1 MKHNMN
7 RVLSV
12 VALLML
18 TIGAWAAQAQEV
30 TIVKNPTNGGTV
42 TSSVTEGVCTL
53 TVTPAD
59 GYYLTVA
66 NLTAVKVI
74 SGSVVQA
81 PARRSIDIDENVT
94 ITPTNES
101 ADPSGVTT
109 YTFPMPTDENIS
121 VNVTAVFQART
132 SIANATI
139 NLAATEFTYDGT
151 AKEPA
156 VSSVVLGQT
165 TLNAADYEVSYSN
178 NTDAGTATVTVTGKR
193 TYTGTATT
201 TFTIKQATFTPMV
214 TLESWTYGS
223 APNSPSVQNN
233 VSNGDFAYSY
243 AVRGTTKFSE
253 TVPTAAG
260 EYTVKVTIAATG
272 NYEAAEATADFAII
286 GKTITDGMVTIEG
299 TSFVFNNDVQV
310 PNVTVTDGTNTLGVN
325 DYAVSY
331 EQVVAE
337 VTTPLESAN
346 SVVNAGD
353 YNVVITGK
361 GNYTGTVKKSFK
373 ITKASIAGYTVTVDA
388 SQTYT
393 YTGSAITPSVTVKDT
408 KDGTLDAANYT
419 VSYEN
424 NVNAADAEATNK
436 PTVTVTGTGNYTGT
450 ATATFVI
457 AKATIQGIK
466 VSIPDNLTYD
476 GTKHDLISVTL
487 PESVVGAKVK
497 YYYESV
503 LEEDYNGSLDLN
515 CIAMYTFTET
525 VPAETNAGYFLML
538 YKVEG
543 GNNYED
549 IDPTATK
556 KNDIAPAEITGV
568 TLKKSTLT
576 YNGNAQEVE
585 IASVKAGS
593 LELTAEDY
601 TVSYEIV
608 VEDEEPVE
616 LKELPMLAGTYNVV
630 VTGQGNFKGAMSVE
644 FNITAKAITDEMVT
658 LNPETFT
665 YNGSAQTPTVTV
677 AYKIDEQ
684 TTKTL
689 TGDDYDVSYQK
700 VLVGGTPETVT
711 SPTDA
716 GTYNLV
722 VTAKENGNYSGTAT
736 KSFTINAASIAGA
749 TIAAI
754 ADMTYVGVA
763 IEPELTVTVTLGE
776 TQKVLK
782 QGEDYMVEYT
792 NNINVGTATATV
804 TGTGNYTGTKTANFN
819 ITGKAITDAI
829 VTLEPESFT
838 YDGTPQTPTVTV
850 AYKIDEQTTK
860 TLTENTDYTISYK
873 KVDGETTTTVT
884 SPTDAGEYN
893 VVVTGKGNYSGTA
906 TKGFTINAAS
916 IAGATIAAI
925 ADMTYVGVA
934 IEPELTVTVTLG
946 ETQKVLK
953 QGEDYTVAYTDNV
966 SAGTAT
972 ATITGQGNFTG
983 TNSAKFNIVNQTLD
997 VTENDFHNHWM
1008 TYYSANGDI
1017 DIPESSNIGAYV
1029 ATSVTGNTVTVTQIS
1044 YIPKGVAVLLNN
1056 ETTTTTDKEY
1066 NNDQDENL
1074 LVHADAA
1081 FEVNSDYQEFY
1092 GLYEGEFRRVTGT
1105 IPAGKNYLRV
1115 WEAQAPKLTIVF
1127 DDDVNTTGIS
1137 GATLVNSEE
1146 VKGDLY
1152 DLQGRKVVY
1161 PKKGLYIKNGRKVVV
1176 NNK

>member
-7 RVLSV
+7 RVLSI

-18 TIGAWAAQAQEV
+18 TIGAWAEAERV
-30 TIVKNPTNGGTV
+30 NITKNPEDCGTV
-42 TSSVTEGVCTL
+42 TYNISENVCTL

-94 ITPTNES
+94 ITATNAS
-101 ADPSGVTT
+101 ADPSSVTT
-109 YTFPMPTDENIS
+109 YTFPMPSDANIS
-121 VNVTAVFQART
+121 VNVTAEFQART
-132 SIANATI
+132 SIAKASIT
-139 NLAATEFTYDGT
+139 LAATEFTYDGT

-233 VSNGDFAYSY
+233 VSNGDVAYSY

-260 EYTVKVTIAATG
+260 EYTVKATIAATA

-331 EQVVAE
+331 ELVGDE

-373 ITKASIAGYTVTVDA
+373 ITKATLKNLAVTLTGWTYGATANTPAVTGKPDDAEVTYTYSVDTTDPKDQVFTATVPSDAGDYIVKATVAASANYQGGEATKTFTIAKADIAESQFTKPQGVEKLTYTGAAQQLVTAGSVPTGATIKFYSEYVPNYYDGFNLNCLA
-388 SQTYT
+388 NTYT
-393 YTGSAITPSVTVKDT
+393 YT
-408 KDGTLDAANYT
+408 
-419 VSYEN
+419 
-424 NVNAADAEATNK
+424 ADI
-436 PTVTVTGTGNYTGT
+436 PTG
-450 ATATFVI
+450 
-457 AKATIQGIK
+457 
-466 VSIPDNLTYD
+466 
-476 GTKHDLISVTL
+476 
-487 PESVVGAKVK
+487 
-497 YYYESV
+497 
-503 LEEDYNGSLDLN
+503 
-515 CIAMYTFTET
+515 
-525 VPAETNAGYFLML
+525 TNAGYYAVL
-538 YKVEG
+538 YKVDG
-543 GNNYED
+543 GTNYKDVEPGQTVIVFVD
-549 IDPTATK
+549 SVDVKDATIEAIADTAF
-556 KNDIAPAEITGV
+556 TGE
-568 TLKKSTLT
+568 
-576 YNGNAQEVE
+576 AIEP
-585 IASVKAGS
+585 
-593 LELTAEDY
+593 ELTVTFGQIPMVLGTDY
-601 TVSYEIV
+601 TVAYTDNVS
-608 VEDEEPVE
+608 
-616 LKELPMLAGTYNVV
+616 AGKATATI
-630 VTGQGNFKGAMSVE
+630 TGKGNYKGTKSVN
-644 FNITAKAITDEMVT
+644 FNIVRKAITDEMVT
-658 LNPETFT
+658 LSPETFT

-689 TGDDYDVSYQK
+689 TENTDYTISYQK
-700 VLVGGTPETVT
+700 VVGGTPETVT

-716 GTYNLV
+716 GEYNVV
-722 VTAKENGNYSGTAT
+722 VTGKGNYSGTASAT
-736 KSFTINAASIAGA
+736 FTINAASIAGA

-754 ADMTYVGVA
+754 AEQTFTGSA
-763 IEPELTVTVTLGE
+763 ITPALTVTLMFGE
-776 TQKVLK
+776 TQTELE
-782 QGEDYMVEYT
+782 QDEDYTVSYS
-792 NNINVGTATATV
+792 NNVNVGQATATV
-804 TGTGNYTGTKTANFN
+804 TGTGNYTGSKTANFN
-819 ITGKAITDAI
+819 ITGKAITDAM
-829 VTLEPESFT
+829 VTLSPETFT
-838 YDGTPQTPTVTV
+838 YNGSAQTPTVTV

-873 KVDGETTTTVT
+873 KVDGETTTTVE

-893 VVVTGKGNYSGTA
+893 VVVTGKGNYSGTV
-906 TKGFTINAAS
+906 TKSFTIIAAD
-916 IAGATIAAI
+916 IAKATIAAI
-925 ADMTYVGVA
+925 ENKTFTGDF
-934 IEPELTVTVTLG
+934 IKPNLSVTLG
-946 ETQKVLK
+946 NYTLIANK
-953 QGEDYTVAYTDNV
+953 DYTVVYTDNV

-983 TNSAKFNIVNQTLD
+983 TNSAKFTIVNQTLD

-1044 YIPKGVAVLLNN
+1044 YIPEGVAVLLNN
-1056 ETTTTTDKEY
+1056 ETTTTTDKEF
-1066 NNDQDENL
+1066 NNDQDHNL
-1074 LVHADAA
+1074 LVHATTAKQVKSGEGD
-1081 FEVNSDYQEFY
+1081 FY

-1152 DLQGRKVVY
+1152 DLQGRKVIY

>member
-7 RVLSV
+7 RVLSI

-18 TIGAWAAQAQEV
+18 TIGAWAAQEV

-109 YTFPMPTDENIS
+109 YTFPIPTDENIS

-139 NLAATEFTYDGT
+139 NLAATTFTYDGE

-156 VSSVVLGQT
+156 VSSVVFRQT

-233 VSNGDFAYSY
+233 VSNGNVAYSY
-243 AVRGTTKFSE
+243 AVRGTTNFSE

-331 EQVVAE
+331 ELVGDEA
-337 VTTPLESAN
+337 TTPLESAN

-373 ITKASIAGYTVTVDA
+373 ITKATLENLAVTLTGWTYGATANTPAVTGKPDDAEVTYTYSVDTTDPKDQVFTATVPSDAGDYIVKATVAASANYQGGEATKTFTIAKADIAESQFTKPQGVEKLTYTGAAQQLVTAGSVPTGATIKFYSEYVPNYFDGFNLNCLA
-388 SQTYT
+388 DTYT
-393 YTGSAITPSVTVKDT
+393 YT
-408 KDGTLDAANYT
+408 
-419 VSYEN
+419 
-424 NVNAADAEATNK
+424 ADI
-436 PTVTVTGTGNYTGT
+436 PTG
-450 ATATFVI
+450 
-457 AKATIQGIK
+457 
-466 VSIPDNLTYD
+466 
-476 GTKHDLISVTL
+476 
-487 PESVVGAKVK
+487 
-497 YYYESV
+497 
-503 LEEDYNGSLDLN
+503 
-515 CIAMYTFTET
+515 
-525 VPAETNAGYFLML
+525 TNAGYYAVL
-538 YKVEG
+538 YKVDG
-543 GNNYED
+543 GKNYED
-549 IDPTATK
+549 VEPGKTVIVFVDSVDVKDATIEAIADTAF
-556 KNDIAPAEITGV
+556 TGE
-568 TLKKSTLT
+568 
-576 YNGNAQEVE
+576 AIEP
-585 IASVKAGS
+585 
-593 LELTAEDY
+593 ELTVTFGQIPMVLGTDY
-601 TVSYEIV
+601 TVAYTDNVS
-608 VEDEEPVE
+608 
-616 LKELPMLAGTYNVV
+616 AGKATATI
-630 VTGQGNFKGAMSVE
+630 TGKGNYKGTKSAN
-644 FNITAKAITDEMVT
+644 FNIVRKAITDEMVT
-658 LNPETFT
+658 LSPETFT

-689 TGDDYDVSYQK
+689 TEDDYDVSYQK
-700 VLVGGTPETVT
+700 VVVGGTPETVT

-722 VTAKENGNYSGTAT
+722 VTAKEN
-736 KSFTINAASIAGA
+736 
-749 TIAAI
+749 
-754 ADMTYVGVA
+754 
-763 IEPELTVTVTLGE
+763 
-776 TQKVLK
+776 
-782 QGEDYMVEYT
+782 
-792 NNINVGTATATV
+792 
-804 TGTGNYTGTKTANFN
+804 
-819 ITGKAITDAI
+819 
-829 VTLEPESFT
+829 
-838 YDGTPQTPTVTV
+838 
-850 AYKIDEQTTK
+850 
-860 TLTENTDYTISYK
+860 
-873 KVDGETTTTVT
+873 
-884 SPTDAGEYN
+884 
-893 VVVTGKGNYSGTA
+893 GNYSGTA

-953 QGEDYTVAYTDNV
+953 QGEDYTVEYTNNINVGTATATVTGTGNYTGSKTANFSITGKSITDATVTLEPESFTYNGSAQTPTVTVAYKIDEQTTKTLTENTDYTISYQKVDGETTTTVESPTDAGEYNVVVTGKGNYSGTASATFTIIAADITKATIAAIENKTFTGDSIKPNLSVTFGNYTLIANKDYTVAYTDNV

-1044 YIPKGVAVLLNN
+1044 YIPEGVAVLLNN

-1081 FEVNSDYQEFY
+1081 FEVNSDYQKFY

-1152 DLQGRKVVY
+1152 DLQGRKVIY

>member
-1 MKHNMN
+1 MKLKNIFGIA
-7 RVLSV
+7 LS
-12 VALLML
+12 ALLF
-18 TIGAWAAQAQEV
+18 TACAEDDPIG
-30 TIVKNPTNGGTV
+30 NLG
-42 TSSVTEGVCTL
+42 SVTVDKTF
-53 TVTPAD
+53 VTMPM
-59 GYYLTVA
+59 T
-66 NLTAVKVI
+66 
-74 SGSVVQA
+74 
-81 PARRSIDIDENVT
+81 EN
-94 ITPTNES
+94 
-101 ADPSGVTT
+101 
-109 YTFPMPTDENIS
+109 
-121 VNVTAVFQART
+121 
-132 SIANATI
+132 
-139 NLAATEFTYDGT
+139 
-151 AKEPA
+151 
-156 VSSVVLGQT
+156 
-165 TLNAADYEVSYSN
+165 
-178 NTDAGTATVTVTGKR
+178 TATVTVTGKR

>member
-7 RVLSV
+7 RVLSI

-18 TIGAWAAQAQEV
+18 TIGAWAEAERVNITA
-30 TIVKNPTNGGTV
+30 TGGQVEYSISGT
-42 TSSVTEGVCTL
+42 TCTL
-53 TVTPAD
+53 TATPNA
-59 GYYLTVA
+59 GNYLTVA

-109 YTFPMPTDENIS
+109 YTFPMPSDEYIN

-139 NLAATEFTYDGT
+139 NLAETSFTYDGT

-243 AVRGTTKFSE
+243 AVRGTTNFSE

-331 EQVVAE
+331 EQVGDE

-353 YNVVITGK
+353 YNVVIIGK
-361 GNYTGTVKKSFK
+361 GNYIGTVKKSFK
-373 ITKASIAGYTVTVDA
+373 ITKATLENLAVTLTGWTYGATANTPAVTGKPDDAEVSYTYSVDTTDPKDQVFTATVPSDAGDYIVKATVAASANYQGGEATKTFTIAKADIAESQFTKPQGVEKLTYTGAAQQLVTAGSVPTGATIKFYFEYVPHYFDGFNLNCLA
-388 SQTYT
+388 DTYT
-393 YTGSAITPSVTVKDT
+393 YT
-408 KDGTLDAANYT
+408 
-419 VSYEN
+419 
-424 NVNAADAEATNK
+424 ADI
-436 PTVTVTGTGNYTGT
+436 PTG
-450 ATATFVI
+450 
-457 AKATIQGIK
+457 
-466 VSIPDNLTYD
+466 
-476 GTKHDLISVTL
+476 
-487 PESVVGAKVK
+487 
-497 YYYESV
+497 
-503 LEEDYNGSLDLN
+503 
-515 CIAMYTFTET
+515 
-525 VPAETNAGYFLML
+525 TNAGYYAVL
-538 YKVEG
+538 YKVDG
-543 GNNYED
+543 GKNYED
-549 IDPTATK
+549 VEPGQTVIVFVDSVDVKDATIEAIADTAF
-556 KNDIAPAEITGV
+556 TGE
-568 TLKKSTLT
+568 
-576 YNGNAQEVE
+576 AIEP
-585 IASVKAGS
+585 
-593 LELTAEDY
+593 ELTVTFGQIPMVLGTDY
-601 TVSYEIV
+601 TVAYTDNVS
-608 VEDEEPVE
+608 
-616 LKELPMLAGTYNVV
+616 AGEATATI
-630 VTGQGNFKGAMSVE
+630 TGKGNYKGTKSAN
-644 FNITAKAITDEMVT
+644 FNIVRKAITDEMVT
-658 LNPETFT
+658 LSPETFT
-665 YNGSAQTPTVTV
+665 YDGSAQTPTVTV

-689 TGDDYDVSYQK
+689 TENDYDVSYQK
-700 VLVGGTPETVT
+700 VVVGGTPETVT

-716 GTYNLV
+716 GTYNVV

-782 QGEDYMVEYT
+782 QGEDYTVEYT

-819 ITGKAITDAI
+819 ITGKAITDAM
-829 VTLEPESFT
+829 VTLSPETFT
-838 YDGTPQTPTVTV
+838 YNGSAQTPTVTV

-860 TLTENTDYTISYK
+860 TLTENTDYTISYQ
-873 KVDGETTTTVT
+873 KVDGETTTTVE

-906 TKGFTINAAS
+906 SATFTIAPAE
-916 IAGATIAAI
+916 IT
-925 ADMTYVGVA
+925 
-934 IEPELTVTVTLG
+934 EVTLSNNKLTYNG
-946 ETQKVLK
+946 ETQEVEIISVKAGSLELTA
-953 QGEDYTVAYTDNV
+953 EDYTVSYEIVVEDEEPLPLDELPML
-966 SAGTAT
+966 AGTYNVVV
-972 ATITGQGNFTG
+972 TGQGNFTG
-983 TNSAKFNIVNQTLD
+983 SASATFTIVNRTLD

-1044 YIPKGVAVLLNN
+1044 YIPEGVAVLLNN

>member
-7 RVLSV
+7 RVLSI

-18 TIGAWAAQAQEV
+18 TIGAWAEAERVNITA
-30 TIVKNPTNGGTV
+30 TGGQVEYSISGT
-42 TSSVTEGVCTL
+42 TCTL
-53 TVTPAD
+53 TATPNA
-59 GYYLTVA
+59 GNYLTVA

-109 YTFPMPTDENIS
+109 YTFDVPTDVNIKF
-121 VNVTAVFQART
+121 NVTAVFQART

-139 NLAATEFTYDGT
+139 NMAETSFTYDGE

-193 TYTGTATT
+193 TYTGTAST
-201 TFTIKQATFTPMV
+201 TFTIAKATFTPIV

-233 VSNGDFAYSY
+233 VSNGDVAYSY
-243 AVRGTTKFSE
+243 AVRGTTNFSE

-299 TSFVFNNDVQV
+299 TSFVFNNAVQV
-310 PNVTVTDGTNTLGVN
+310 PNVTVTDGDDLKKNA
-325 DYAVSY
+325 DYEVSY
-331 EQVVAE
+331 EQVVNE
-337 VTTPLESAN
+337 VTTPLVSAN

-361 GNYTGTVKKSFK
+361 GNYIGTVKKSFK
-373 ITKASIAGYTVTVDA
+373 ITKATLENLAVTLTGWTYGATANTPAVTGKPDDAEVSYTYSVDTTDPKDQVFAATVPSDAGDYIVKATVAASANYQGGEATKTFTIAKADIA
-388 SQTYT
+388 ESQFTKPQGVEKLT
-393 YTGSAITPSVTVKDT
+393 YTGSALELVTKGSV
-408 KDGTLDAANYT
+408 
-419 VSYEN
+419 
-424 NVNAADAEATNK
+424 
-436 PTVTVTGTGNYTGT
+436 PTG
-450 ATATFVI
+450 
-457 AKATIQGIK
+457 ATIK
-466 VSIPDNLTYD
+466 FYSEYVPHYFD
-476 GTKHDLISVTL
+476 GF
-487 PESVVGAKVK
+487 
-497 YYYESV
+497 
-503 LEEDYNGSLDLN
+503 NLN
-515 CIAMYTFTET
+515 CLADTYTYTADIPT
-525 VPAETNAGYFLML
+525 GTNAGYYAVL
-538 YKVEG
+538 YKVDG
-543 GNNYED
+543 GKNYED
-549 IDPTATK
+549 VEPGKTVIVFVDSVDVKDAT
-556 KNDIAPAEITGV
+556 IAAIADMTYVGV
-568 TLKKSTLT
+568 
-576 YNGNAQEVE
+576 AIEP
-585 IASVKAGS
+585 
-593 LELTAEDY
+593 ELTVTFGQIPMVLGTDY
-601 TVSYEIV
+601 TVAYTDNVS
-608 VEDEEPVE
+608 
-616 LKELPMLAGTYNVV
+616 AGEATATI
-630 VTGQGNFKGAMSVE
+630 TGKGNYKGTKSAN
-644 FNITAKAITDEMVT
+644 FNIVRKAITDEMVT
-658 LNPETFT
+658 LSPETFT

-689 TGDDYDVSYQK
+689 TEDDYDVSYQK
-700 VLVGGTPETVT
+700 VVVGGTPETVT

-776 TQKVLK
+776 TQEVLK
-782 QGEDYMVEYT
+782 QGEDYTVEYT

-804 TGTGNYTGTKTANFN
+804 TGTGNYTGSKTANFN

-850 AYKIDEQTTK
+850 VVGQTT
-860 TLTENTDYTISYK
+860 LTVNTDYTIGYQ

-906 TKGFTINAAS
+906 SATFTIAPAE
-916 IAGATIAAI
+916 IT
-925 ADMTYVGVA
+925 
-934 IEPELTVTVTLG
+934 EVTLSNNKLTYNG
-946 ETQKVLK
+946 ETQEVKIASVKAGTLALTA
-953 QGEDYTVAYTDNV
+953 EDYTVSYEV
-966 SAGTAT
+966 VYEGEEPEELEELPMLAGTYNVVV
-972 ATITGQGNFTG
+972 TGQGNFTG
-983 TNSAKFNIVNQTLD
+983 SASATFTIVNRTLD

-1044 YIPKGVAVLLNN
+1044 YIPEGVAVLLNN

-1066 NNDQDENL
+1066 NNDQDKNL

-1127 DDDVNTTGIS
+1127 DNEGNTTGINAS
-1137 GATLVNSEE
+1137 LVNSEE

>member
-53 TVTPAD
+53 TVTPTD

-66 NLTAVKVI
+66 NLTALKVI

-94 ITPTNES
+94 ITATNAS
-101 ADPSGVTT
+101 ADPSSVTT
-109 YTFPMPTDENIS
+109 YTFPMPSDANIS
-121 VNVTAVFQART
+121 VNVTAEFQART
-132 SIANATI
+132 SIAKASIT
-139 NLAATEFTYDGT
+139 LAATEFTYDGT

-156 VSSVVLGQT
+156 VSSVVLEQT

-233 VSNGDFAYSY
+233 VSNGNVAYSY
-243 AVRGTTKFSE
+243 AVRGTTNFSE

-299 TSFVFNNDVQV
+299 TSFVFNNAVQV

-331 EQVVAE
+331 EQVVDE

-373 ITKASIAGYTVTVDA
+373 ITKATLKNLAVTLTGWTYGATANTPAVTGKPDDAEVTYTYSVDTTDPKDQVFTATVPSDAGDYIVKATVAASANYQGGEATKTFTIAKADIAESQFTKPQGVEKLTYTGAAQQLVTAGSVPTGATIKFYSEYVPNYYDGFNLNCLA
-388 SQTYT
+388 NTYT
-393 YTGSAITPSVTVKDT
+393 YT
-408 KDGTLDAANYT
+408 
-419 VSYEN
+419 
-424 NVNAADAEATNK
+424 ADI
-436 PTVTVTGTGNYTGT
+436 PTG
-450 ATATFVI
+450 
-457 AKATIQGIK
+457 
-466 VSIPDNLTYD
+466 
-476 GTKHDLISVTL
+476 
-487 PESVVGAKVK
+487 
-497 YYYESV
+497 
-503 LEEDYNGSLDLN
+503 
-515 CIAMYTFTET
+515 
-525 VPAETNAGYFLML
+525 TNAGYYAVL
-538 YKVEG
+538 YKVDG
-543 GNNYED
+543 GTNYKDVEPGQTVIVFVD
-549 IDPTATK
+549 SVDVKDATIEAIADTAF
-556 KNDIAPAEITGV
+556 TGE
-568 TLKKSTLT
+568 
-576 YNGNAQEVE
+576 AIEP
-585 IASVKAGS
+585 
-593 LELTAEDY
+593 ELTVTFGQIPMVLGTDY
-601 TVSYEIV
+601 TVAYTDNVS
-608 VEDEEPVE
+608 
-616 LKELPMLAGTYNVV
+616 AGKATATI
-630 VTGQGNFKGAMSVE
+630 TGKGNYKGTKSVN
-644 FNITAKAITDEMVT
+644 FNIVRKAITDEMVT
-658 LNPETFT
+658 L
-665 YNGSAQTPTVTV
+665 S
-677 AYKIDEQ
+677 
-684 TTKTL
+684 
-689 TGDDYDVSYQK
+689 
-700 VLVGGTPETVT
+700 
-711 SPTDA
+711 
-716 GTYNLV
+716 
-722 VTAKENGNYSGTAT
+722 
-736 KSFTINAASIAGA
+736 
-749 TIAAI
+749 
-754 ADMTYVGVA
+754 
-763 IEPELTVTVTLGE
+763 
-776 TQKVLK
+776 
-782 QGEDYMVEYT
+782 
-792 NNINVGTATATV
+792 
-804 TGTGNYTGTKTANFN
+804 
-819 ITGKAITDAI
+819 
-829 VTLEPESFT
+829 PESFT

-860 TLTENTDYTISYK
+860 TLTENTDYTISYQ
-873 KVDGETTTTVT
+873 KVVGGTPETVT

-906 TKGFTINAAS
+906 SATFTINAAS

-925 ADMTYVGVA
+925 AEQTFTGSA
-934 IEPELTVTVTLG
+934 ITPALTVTLMFG
-946 ETQKVLK
+946 ETQTELEQDEDYTVSYSNNVNVGQATATVTGTGNYTGTKTANFNITGKAITDAMVTLSPETFTYNGSAQTPTVTVAYKIDEQTTKTLTENTDYTISYQKVD
-953 QGEDYTVAYTDNV
+953 GETTTTVESPTDAGEYNVVVTGKGNYSGTASATFTIIAADIAKATIAAIENKTFTGDPIKPNLSVTFGNYTLIANKDYTVAYTDNV

-1044 YIPKGVAVLLNN
+1044 YIPEGVAVLLNN
-1056 ETTTTTDKEY
+1056 ETTTTTDKEFNY
-1066 NNDQDENL
+1066 DQDHNL
-1074 LVHADAA
+1074 LVHATTAKQVKSGEGD
-1081 FEVNSDYQEFY
+1081 FY

-1152 DLQGRKVVY
+1152 DLQGRKVIY

>member
-53 TVTPAD
+53 TVTPTD

-66 NLTAVKVI
+66 NLTALKVI

-94 ITPTNES
+94 ITATNAS
-101 ADPSGVTT
+101 ADPSSVTT
-109 YTFPMPTDENIS
+109 YTFPMPSDANIS
-121 VNVTAVFQART
+121 VNVTAEFQART
-132 SIANATI
+132 SIAKASIT
-139 NLAATEFTYDGT
+139 LAATEFTYDGT

-233 VSNGDFAYSY
+233 VSNGNVAYSY
-243 AVRGTTKFSE
+243 AVRGTTNFSE

-299 TSFVFNNDVQV
+299 TSFVFNNAVQV

-331 EQVVAE
+331 EQVVDE

-373 ITKASIAGYTVTVDA
+373 ITKATLKNLAVTLTGWTYGATANTPAVTGKPDDAEVTYTYSVDTTDPKDQVFTATVPSDAGDYIVKATVAASANYQGGEATKTFTIAKADIAESQFTKPQGVEKLTYTGAAQQLVTAGSVPTGATIKFYSEYVPNYYDGFNLNCLA
-388 SQTYT
+388 NTYT
-393 YTGSAITPSVTVKDT
+393 YT
-408 KDGTLDAANYT
+408 
-419 VSYEN
+419 
-424 NVNAADAEATNK
+424 ADI
-436 PTVTVTGTGNYTGT
+436 PTG
-450 ATATFVI
+450 
-457 AKATIQGIK
+457 
-466 VSIPDNLTYD
+466 
-476 GTKHDLISVTL
+476 
-487 PESVVGAKVK
+487 
-497 YYYESV
+497 
-503 LEEDYNGSLDLN
+503 
-515 CIAMYTFTET
+515 
-525 VPAETNAGYFLML
+525 TNAGYYAVL
-538 YKVEG
+538 YKVDG
-543 GNNYED
+543 GTNYKDVEPGQTVIVFVD
-549 IDPTATK
+549 SVDVKDATIEAIADTAF
-556 KNDIAPAEITGV
+556 TGE
-568 TLKKSTLT
+568 
-576 YNGNAQEVE
+576 AIEP
-585 IASVKAGS
+585 
-593 LELTAEDY
+593 ELTVTFGQIPMVLGTDY
-601 TVSYEIV
+601 TVAYTDNVS
-608 VEDEEPVE
+608 
-616 LKELPMLAGTYNVV
+616 AGKATATI
-630 VTGQGNFKGAMSVE
+630 TGKGNYKGTKSVN
-644 FNITAKAITDEMVT
+644 FNIVRKAITDEMVT
-658 LNPETFT
+658 L
-665 YNGSAQTPTVTV
+665 S
-677 AYKIDEQ
+677 
-684 TTKTL
+684 
-689 TGDDYDVSYQK
+689 
-700 VLVGGTPETVT
+700 
-711 SPTDA
+711 
-716 GTYNLV
+716 
-722 VTAKENGNYSGTAT
+722 
-736 KSFTINAASIAGA
+736 
-749 TIAAI
+749 
-754 ADMTYVGVA
+754 
-763 IEPELTVTVTLGE
+763 
-776 TQKVLK
+776 
-782 QGEDYMVEYT
+782 
-792 NNINVGTATATV
+792 
-804 TGTGNYTGTKTANFN
+804 
-819 ITGKAITDAI
+819 
-829 VTLEPESFT
+829 PESFT

-860 TLTENTDYTISYK
+860 TLTENTDYTISYQ
-873 KVDGETTTTVT
+873 KVVGGTPETVT

-906 TKGFTINAAS
+906 SATFTIIAAD
-916 IAGATIAAI
+916 IAKATIAAI
-925 ADMTYVGVA
+925 ENKTFTGDP
-934 IEPELTVTVTLG
+934 IKPNLSVTFGNYTLIAN
-946 ETQKVLK
+946 K
-953 QGEDYTVAYTDNV
+953 DYTVAYTDNV

-1044 YIPKGVAVLLNN
+1044 YIPEGVAVLLNN
-1056 ETTTTTDKEY
+1056 ETTTTTDKEFNY
-1066 NNDQDENL
+1066 DQDHNL
-1074 LVHADAA
+1074 LVHATTAKQVKSGEGD
-1081 FEVNSDYQEFY
+1081 FY

-1152 DLQGRKVVY
+1152 DLQGRKVIY

>member
-7 RVLSV
+7 RVLSI

-18 TIGAWAAQAQEV
+18 TIGAWAEAERVNIKA
-30 TIVKNPTNGGTV
+30 TGGQVEYSISGT
-42 TSSVTEGVCTL
+42 TCTL
-53 TVTPAD
+53 TATPNA
-59 GYYLTVA
+59 GNYLTVA

-109 YTFPMPTDENIS
+109 YTFPMPTDEHIN
-121 VNVTAVFQART
+121 VNVTAEFQTRT
-132 SIANATI
+132 SIDDAIIT
-139 NLAATEFTYDGT
+139 LAATEFTYDGT

-156 VSSVVLGQT
+156 VSSVVLEQT

-193 TYTGTATT
+193 TYKGTAST
-201 TFTIKQATFTPMV
+201 TFTIAKATFTPIV

-233 VSNGDFAYSY
+233 VSNGNVAYSY
-243 AVRGTTKFSE
+243 AVRGTTNFSE

-260 EYTVKVTIAATG
+260 EYTVKVTIAVTG

-310 PNVTVTDGTNTLGVN
+310 PNVTVTDGDDLNEN
-325 DYAVSY
+325 DDYEVSY
-331 EQVVAE
+331 EQVDDE
-337 VTTPLESAN
+337 VTTPLGSAN

-353 YNVVITGK
+353 YNVVITGR
-361 GNYTGTVKKSFK
+361 GNYIGTVKKSFK
-373 ITKASIAGYTVTVDA
+373 ITKATLENLAVTLTGWTYGATANTPAVTGKPDDAEVSYTYSVDTTDPKDQVFTATVPSDAGDYIVKATVAASANYQGGEATKTFTIAKADIA
-388 SQTYT
+388 ESQFTKPQGVEKLT
-393 YTGSAITPSVTVKDT
+393 YTGSALELVTAGSV
-408 KDGTLDAANYT
+408 
-419 VSYEN
+419 
-424 NVNAADAEATNK
+424 
-436 PTVTVTGTGNYTGT
+436 PTG
-450 ATATFVI
+450 
-457 AKATIQGIK
+457 ATIK
-466 VSIPDNLTYD
+466 FYSEYVPNYFD
-476 GTKHDLISVTL
+476 GF
-487 PESVVGAKVK
+487 
-497 YYYESV
+497 
-503 LEEDYNGSLDLN
+503 NLN
-515 CIAMYTFTET
+515 CLADTYTYTADIPT
-525 VPAETNAGYFLML
+525 GTNAGYYAVL
-538 YKVEG
+538 YKVDG
-543 GNNYED
+543 GKNYED
-549 IDPTATK
+549 VEPGQTVIVFVDSVDVKDATIEAIADTAF
-556 KNDIAPAEITGV
+556 TGE
-568 TLKKSTLT
+568 
-576 YNGNAQEVE
+576 AIEP
-585 IASVKAGS
+585 
-593 LELTAEDY
+593 ELTVTFGQIPMVLGTDY
-601 TVSYEIV
+601 TVAYTDNVS
-608 VEDEEPVE
+608 
-616 LKELPMLAGTYNVV
+616 AGKATATI
-630 VTGQGNFKGAMSVE
+630 TGKGNYKGTKSAN
-644 FNITAKAITDEMVT
+644 FNIVRKAITDEMVT
-658 LNPETFT
+658 LSPETFT
-665 YNGSAQTPTVTV
+665 YDGSAQTPTVMV

-689 TGDDYDVSYQK
+689 TEDDYDVSYQK
-700 VLVGGTPETVT
+700 VVVGGTPETVT

-716 GTYNLV
+716 GTYNVV

-736 KSFTINAASIAGA
+736 KGFTINAADISGA

-782 QGEDYMVEYT
+782 QGEDYTVEYT
-792 NNINVGTATATV
+792 NNINVGMATATV

-850 AYKIDEQTTK
+850 VVGQTT
-860 TLTENTDYTISYK
+860 LTVNTDYTISYQ
-873 KVDGETTTTVT
+873 KVDGETTTTVE
-884 SPTDAGEYN
+884 SPTDAGKYN

-906 TKGFTINAAS
+906 SATFTIAPAEITEVTLSNNKLTYNGKTQEVKIAS
-916 IAGATIAAI
+916 VKAGSL
-925 ADMTYVGVA
+925 
-934 IEPELTVTVTLG
+934 ELTA
-946 ETQKVLK
+946 
-953 QGEDYTVAYTDNV
+953 EDYTVSYEMVVEGEESLPLDELPVETGTYNV
-966 SAGTAT
+966 VV
-972 ATITGQGNFTG
+972 TGQGNFTG
-983 TNSAKFNIVNQTLD
+983 SASATFTIVNQTLD

-1044 YIPKGVAVLLNN
+1044 YIPEGVAVLLNN

-1066 NNDQDENL
+1066 NNDQDKNL

-1127 DDDVNTTGIS
+1127 DNEGNTTGINAS
-1137 GATLVNSEE
+1137 LVNSEE

-1161 PKKGLYIKNGRKVVV
+1161 PKKGLYIQNGRKVVV

>member
-7 RVLSV
+7 RVLSI

-18 TIGAWAAQAQEV
+18 TIGAWAEAERVNITA
-30 TIVKNPTNGGTV
+30 TGGQVEYSISGT
-42 TSSVTEGVCTL
+42 TCTL
-53 TVTPAD
+53 TATPNA
-59 GYYLTVA
+59 GNYLTVE

-81 PARRSIDIDENVT
+81 PARRSIEIDENVT
-94 ITPTNES
+94 ITPTNAS

-109 YTFPMPTDENIS
+109 YTFPMPTDVSIS

-132 SIANATI
+132 SIANASIT
-139 NLAATEFTYDGT
+139 LAATTFTYDGE

-156 VSSVVLGQT
+156 VSSVVLRQT

-178 NTDAGTATVTVTGKR
+178 NTNAGTATVTVTGKR

-233 VSNGDFAYSY
+233 VSNGNVAYSY
-243 AVRGTTKFSE
+243 AVRGTTNFSE

-260 EYTVKVTIAATG
+260 EYTVKVTIAVTG

-331 EQVVAE
+331 EQVGDE
-337 VTTPLESAN
+337 VTTLLESAN

-601 TVSYEIV
+601 TVSYEV
-608 VEDEEPVE
+608 VYEGGEPVE
-616 LKELPMLAGTYNVV
+616 LEELPVETGTYNVV

-658 LNPETFT
+658 LSPETFT
-665 YNGSAQTPTVTV
+665 YNGSAQTPTVMV

-689 TGDDYDVSYQK
+689 TENTDYTISYQK
-700 VLVGGTPETVT
+700 VDGETTTTVE

-716 GTYNLV
+716 GEYNVV
-722 VTAKENGNYSGTAT
+722 VTGKGNYSGTASAT
-736 KSFTINAASIAGA
+736 FTINAASIAGA

-829 VTLEPESFT
+829 VTLEPEGFT

-860 TLTENTDYTISYK
+860 TLTENTDYTISYQ
-873 KVDGETTTTVT
+873 KVDGETTTTVE

-906 TKGFTINAAS
+906 SATFTIAPAE
-916 IAGATIAAI
+916 IT
-925 ADMTYVGVA
+925 
-934 IEPELTVTVTLG
+934 EVTLSNNKLTYNG
-946 ETQKVLK
+946 KTQEVEIASVKAGTLALTA
-953 QGEDYTVAYTDNV
+953 EDYTVSYEVVYEGVEPTEIDGLPMWTGTYNV
-966 SAGTAT
+966 VV
-972 ATITGQGNFTG
+972 TGQGNFTG
-983 TNSAKFNIVNQTLD
+983 SASATFTIVNRTLD
-997 VTENDFHNHWM
+997 ITKLTFHEGW
-1008 TYYSANGDI
+1008 TTFYSLDEELDLPAGY
-1017 DIPESSNIGAYV
+1017 GAYV
-1029 ATSVTGNTVTVTQIS
+1029 ATNVGNGVVTLTQIS
-1044 YIPKGVAVLLNN
+1044 CVPKNEPVLLNN
-1056 ETTTTTDKEY
+1056 ATTTTTDNTEY
-1066 NNDQDENL
+1066 PFNL
-1074 LVHADAA
+1074 LQYAGEDIDVD
-1081 FEVNSDYQEFY
+1081 DMYYY
-1092 GLYEGEFRRVTGT
+1092 GLHNGAFMRVTGT
-1105 IPAGKNYLRV
+1105 IPEGKIYLYA
-1115 WEAQAPKLTIVF
+1115 EEPNAPQLTIVI
-1127 DDDVNTTGIS
+1127 DGETTGINAS
-1137 GATLVNSEE
+1137 LVNSEE

>member
-7 RVLSV
+7 RVLSI

-18 TIGAWAAQAQEV
+18 TIGAWAEAERV
-30 TIVKNPTNGGTV
+30 NITKNPEDCGTV
-42 TSSVTEGVCTL
+42 TYNISENVCTL

-94 ITPTNES
+94 ITATNAS
-101 ADPSGVTT
+101 ADPSSVTT
-109 YTFPMPTDENIS
+109 YTFPMPSDANIS
-121 VNVTAVFQART
+121 VNVTAEFQART
-132 SIANATI
+132 SIAKASIT
-139 NLAATEFTYDGT
+139 LAATEFTYDGT

-233 VSNGDFAYSY
+233 VSNGDVAYSY

-260 EYTVKVTIAATG
+260 EYTVKATIAATA

-331 EQVVAE
+331 ELVGDE

-373 ITKASIAGYTVTVDA
+373 ITKATLKNLAVTLTGWTYGATANTPAVTGKPDDAEVTYTYSVDTTDPKDQVFTATVPSDAGDYIVKATVAASANYQGGEATKTFTIAKADIAESQFTKPQGVEKLTYTGAAQQLVTAGSVPTGATIKFYSEYVPNYYDGFNLNCLA
-388 SQTYT
+388 NTYT
-393 YTGSAITPSVTVKDT
+393 YT
-408 KDGTLDAANYT
+408 
-419 VSYEN
+419 
-424 NVNAADAEATNK
+424 ADI
-436 PTVTVTGTGNYTGT
+436 PTG
-450 ATATFVI
+450 
-457 AKATIQGIK
+457 
-466 VSIPDNLTYD
+466 
-476 GTKHDLISVTL
+476 
-487 PESVVGAKVK
+487 
-497 YYYESV
+497 
-503 LEEDYNGSLDLN
+503 
-515 CIAMYTFTET
+515 
-525 VPAETNAGYFLML
+525 TNAGYYAVL
-538 YKVEG
+538 YKVDG
-543 GNNYED
+543 GTNYKDVEPGQTVIVFVD
-549 IDPTATK
+549 SVDVKDATIEAIADTAF
-556 KNDIAPAEITGV
+556 TGE
-568 TLKKSTLT
+568 
-576 YNGNAQEVE
+576 AIEP
-585 IASVKAGS
+585 
-593 LELTAEDY
+593 ELTVTFGQIPMVLGTDY
-601 TVSYEIV
+601 TVAYTDNVS
-608 VEDEEPVE
+608 
-616 LKELPMLAGTYNVV
+616 AGKATATI
-630 VTGQGNFKGAMSVE
+630 TGKGNYKGTKSVN
-644 FNITAKAITDEMVT
+644 FNIVRKAITDEMVT
-658 LNPETFT
+658 LSPETFT
-665 YNGSAQTPTVTV
+665 YNGSA
-677 AYKIDEQ
+677 
-684 TTKTL
+684 
-689 TGDDYDVSYQK
+689 
-700 VLVGGTPETVT
+700 
-711 SPTDA
+711 
-716 GTYNLV
+716 
-722 VTAKENGNYSGTAT
+722 
-736 KSFTINAASIAGA
+736 
-749 TIAAI
+749 
-754 ADMTYVGVA
+754 
-763 IEPELTVTVTLGE
+763 
-776 TQKVLK
+776 
-782 QGEDYMVEYT
+782 
-792 NNINVGTATATV
+792 
-804 TGTGNYTGTKTANFN
+804 
-819 ITGKAITDAI
+819 
-829 VTLEPESFT
+829 
-838 YDGTPQTPTVTV
+838 QTPTVTV

-873 KVDGETTTTVT
+873 KVDGETTTTVE

-906 TKGFTINAAS
+906 SATFTINAAS

-925 ADMTYVGVA
+925 AEQTFTGSA
-934 IEPELTVTVTLG
+934 ITPALTVTLMFG
-946 ETQKVLK
+946 ETQTELE
-953 QGEDYTVAYTDNV
+953 QDEDYTVSYSNNVNVGQATATVTGTGNYTGSKTANFNITGKAITDAMVTLSPETFTYNGSAQTPTVTVAYKIDEQTTKTLTENTDYTISYKKVDGETTTTVESPTDAGEYNVVVTGKGNYSGTVTKSFTIIAADIAKATIAAIENKTFTGDFIKPNLSVTLGNYTLIANKDYTVVYTDNV

-983 TNSAKFNIVNQTLD
+983 TNSAKFTIVNQTLD

-1044 YIPKGVAVLLNN
+1044 YIPEGVAVLLNN
-1056 ETTTTTDKEY
+1056 ETTTTTDKEF
-1066 NNDQDENL
+1066 NNDQDHNL
-1074 LVHADAA
+1074 LVHATTAKQVKSGEGD
-1081 FEVNSDYQEFY
+1081 FY

-1152 DLQGRKVVY
+1152 DLQGRKVIY